1 MPVHK
6 VSTISPIVGI
16 FCYYI
21 RVEGRRI
28 LNDLVLNEVIAL
40 PPHPNHSNF
49 FSPMRKIEQQMNRA
63 ITNRTN
69 WAGSNTTVT
78 YNDST
83 NCSSVFL
90 HGHQIA
96 TVDHATNA
104 VKISSCGW
112 TTNTTKSRLNAILS
126 EVKYGCSVFQ
136 KQWNWYVSFRGQTQD
151 FIDGMILLDTQSLE
165 VA

>member
-1 MPVHK
+1 
-6 VSTISPIVGI
+6 
-16 FCYYI
+16 
-21 RVEGRRI
+21 
-28 LNDLVLNEVIAL
+28 
-40 PPHPNHSNF
+40 
-49 FSPMRKIEQQMNRA
+49 MRKIEQQMNRA
-63 ITNRTN
+63 IANRTD
-69 WAGSNTTVT
+69 WSSSNTRVEF
-78 YNDST
+78 NDST

-96 TVDHATNA
+96 TFDHNLKA

-112 TTNTTKSRLNAILS
+112 QTVTTKSRLNAILS

-151 FIDGMILLDTQSLE
+151 FIDGMILIDANHLE